1 MMEGYKEN
9 IKNKVWAL
17 ISAQNEFSFK
27 RLMKKTNLSFIE
39 LSAVIGLLLQEGK
52 ISLYVNRV
60 HSSGKAAYVSRQEDL
75 YFRFMKLLS
84 EHITSERSISYY
96 ASQLCITPKYLST
109 VVRKVSGK
117 APTDWIREKLID
129 EMKYRLCHSQA
140 TIKEIAFNF
149 TSQINSFFGKY
160 FKAATGV
167 SPTRYRLIHC
177 NNEL

>member
-140 TIKEIAFNF
+140 TIKEIAFQLHFPNKLF
-149 TSQINSFFGKY
+149 LWEIFQGRDGRITDALSFN
-160 FKAATGV
+160 T
-167 SPTRYRLIHC
+167 L
-177 NNEL
+177 

>member
-1 MMEGYKEN
+1 MPQK
-9 IKNKVWAL
+9 L
-17 ISAQNEFSFK
+17 IPNHRTINSKQ
-27 RLMKKTNLSFIE
+27 LLSFIE

-140 TIKEIAFNF
+140 TIKEIAFQLHFPN
-149 TSQINSFFGKY
+149 NSFFGKY

>member
-1 MMEGYKEN
+1 MCSFSC
-9 IKNKVWAL
+9 VLWAIWSFPLSVLRQIARYLPHHRSEMPQKL
-17 ISAQNEFSFK
+17 IPNHRTINSKQ
-27 RLMKKTNLSFIE
+27 LLSFIE

-117 APTDWIREKLID
+117 HLRI
-129 EMKYRLCHSQA
+129 
-140 TIKEIAFNF
+140 
-149 TSQINSFFGKY
+149 G
-160 FKAATGV
+160 
-167 SPTRYRLIHC
+167 
-177 NNEL
+177 